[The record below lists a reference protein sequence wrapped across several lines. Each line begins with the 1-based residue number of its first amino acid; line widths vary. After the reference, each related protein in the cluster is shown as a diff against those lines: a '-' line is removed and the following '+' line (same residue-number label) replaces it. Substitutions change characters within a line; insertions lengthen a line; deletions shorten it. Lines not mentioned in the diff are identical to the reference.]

1 MNRWRCVWNQG
12 TAHPPGSETEC
23 CAQQQERRRE
33 QKTEAEEE
41 ESTAQHTQRTDH
53 RAQQNKK
60 TKKTAKKGEA
70 NGRTSTETRGV
81 GKACARKRKASSER
95 RVSSCYSR
103 RVRERGSES
112 ESDERR
118 AKEEEKGKENGER
131 ERESQ
136 ARGSNVMNI
145 SEYFT
150 ILPHKLASNLLH
162 GESKNLSPLPASLT
176 CKLESTS
183 ILTPRSD
190 TLIVHSIIVSYLYVS
205 LTCESR
211 TKCLCLPNLSA

>member
-12 TAHPPGSETEC
+12 TAHPPRSETEC
-23 CAQQQERRRE
+23 CAQQQESRE

-112 ESDERR
+112 ESDDERR
-118 AKEEEKGKENGER
+118 EQKKKKRERRMER
-131 ERESQ
+131 ERESLKPSQ
-136 ARGSNVMNI
+136 RVECDEHLGI
-145 SEYFT
+145 FHYFT
-150 ILPHKLASNLLH
+150 P
-162 GESKNLSPLPASLT
+162 
-176 CKLESTS
+176 
-183 ILTPRSD
+183 
-190 TLIVHSIIVSYLYVS
+190 
-205 LTCESR
+205 
-211 TKCLCLPNLSA
+211 